1 MRSSSVLSLS
11 WTAPHSHRRTLAL
24 LPTRQQ
30 RNTIIMRAMSN
41 IIGGTE
47 TKVASGSRPLST
59 RAHAVLSALNIPVDN
74 TAPIPGV
81 FDGQWKGSGEEIVSR
96 CPATGEIL
104 ARVKSA
110 SVEETQ
116 AAIAKSKEA
125 YRIVRSMPAPKRG
138 EVVRQI
144 REALEAKVSELGNL
158 VSLEMG
164 KIKSEG
170 KGEVQ
175 EFIDVCDFATGLSR
189 TMTGRVLPSERPEHV
204 IYEIPNPLGVVG
216 ILSAFNF
223 PVGHSSSR
231 FQRLNRLTVCFRWP
245 STNLTVAL
253 ATGNSTI
260 WKPAPSTPLTAIAV
274 TRLIQPV
281 LEKNG
286 LPGATAALVCGGV
299 DVGRTIV
306 GNEDI
311 PLVSF
316 TGSEKVGKEVS
327 KAVSDRFGKTILEL
341 GGNNAVIVDKDAD
354 LPLALQSVLFA
365 AVGTAGQRCTSTRRL
380 ILHKSVAQEFLSK
393 LLPVYDAQAPSP
405 HLMVGDP
412 LQTSTLIGPL
422 HNDGAVKKYEETL
435 QAVTSRGGEILTK
448 RSGRINGMD
457 KEVEG
462 GNWVWPT
469 VVRPKK
475 DDPCWKEEVFA
486 PILYVT
492 EFETLEEAI
501 EINNSVP
508 QGLSSALFTSDLKSL
523 GKWLGP
529 EGSDCGI
536 VNVNVGTSGA
546 EIGAGFGGNKST
558 GWGRESG
565 GDAWKQYVRW
575 SAATVNYS
583 SKVSLA
589 QGVTFGIDA

>member
-1 MRSSSVLSLS
+1 MSSLVLAWSS
-11 WTAPHSHRRTLAL
+11 TVPVQRKAMVL
-24 LPTRQQ
+24 LPTFKQ
-30 RNTIIMRAMSN
+30 RAGWIRASSHTMTRSV
-41 IIGGTE
+41 E
-47 TKVASGSRPLST
+47 SSRALST
-59 RAHAVLSALNIPVDN
+59 RASRILSALDLPTDN
-74 TAPIPGV
+74 SAIPGV
-81 FDGQWKGSGEEIVSR
+81 FDGEWKGSGEEIVSK
-96 CPATGEIL
+96 CPATGEVL
-104 ARVKSA
+104 ARVRCGSIA
-110 SVEETQ
+110 ETQ
-116 AAIAKSKEA
+116 ATIAKSKEA
-125 YRIVRSMPAPKRG
+125 FRVVRSMPAPKRG

-144 REALEAKVSELGNL
+144 REALESKVGELGDL

-189 TMTGRVLPSERPEHV
+189 SMTGRVLPSERPEHV

-223 PVGHSSSR
+223 PVAVYG
-231 FQRLNRLTVCFRWP
+231 W
-245 STNLTVAL
+245 NLTVAL
-253 ATGNSTI
+253 VTGNSTI

-274 TRLIQPV
+274 LRLIQPV
-281 LEKNG
+281 LERNG
-286 LPGATAALVCGGV
+286 LPGATAALACGGV
-299 DVGRTIV
+299 DVGKTIV
-306 GNEDI
+306 GSEEI

-316 TGSEKVGKEVS
+316 TGSEKVGKEVG
-327 KAVSDRFGKTILEL
+327 KAVSDRFGKSILEL

-380 ILHKSVAQEFLSK
+380 LLHKSISKEFLSR
-393 LLPVYDAQAPSP
+393 LLPLYDAAAPNP
-405 HLMVGDP
+405 HLQVGDP
-412 LQTSTLIGPL
+412 LNPSTLIGPL
-422 HNDGAVKKYEETL
+422 HNNAAVEKYEQTL
-435 QAVTSRGGEILTK
+435 RDVTSRGGEVLTK
-448 RSGRINGMD
+448 RSGRIEQTQD
-457 KEVEG
+457 LAG
-462 GNWVWPT
+462 GNWVWPA
-469 VVRPKK
+469 VVRPPK
-475 DDPCWKEEVFA
+475 DDPCWKQEVFA
-486 PILYVT
+486 PILYVA

-501 EINNSVP
+501 EINNNVP
-508 QGLSSALFTSDLKSL
+508 QGLSSSLFTSDLKAM

-536 VNVNVGTSGA
+536 TNVNVGTSGA

-583 SKVSLA
+583 SKVALA
-589 QGVTFGIDA
+589 QGVSFDLN

>member
-1 MRSSSVLSLS
+1 MRISLWVNWFPLCMVDPSLIFVL
-11 WTAPHSHRRTLAL
+11 A
-24 LPTRQQ
+24 
-30 RNTIIMRAMSN
+30 
-41 IIGGTE
+41 
-47 TKVASGSRPLST
+47 
-59 RAHAVLSALNIPVDN
+59 
-74 TAPIPGV
+74 
-81 FDGQWKGSGEEIVSR
+81 
-96 CPATGEIL
+96 
-104 ARVKSA
+104 
-110 SVEETQ
+110 
-116 AAIAKSKEA
+116 
-125 YRIVRSMPAPKRG
+125 
-138 EVVRQI
+138 
-144 REALEAKVSELGNL
+144 
-158 VSLEMG
+158 
-164 KIKSEG
+164 
-170 KGEVQ
+170 
-175 EFIDVCDFATGLSR
+175 
-189 TMTGRVLPSERPEHV
+189 
-204 IYEIPNPLGVVG
+204 
-216 ILSAFNF
+216 
-223 PVGHSSSR
+223 
-231 FQRLNRLTVCFRWP
+231 
-245 STNLTVAL
+245 
-253 ATGNSTI
+253 
-260 WKPAPSTPLTAIAV
+260 
-274 TRLIQPV
+274 
-281 LEKNG
+281 
-286 LPGATAALVCGGV
+286 
-299 DVGRTIV
+299 
-306 GNEDI
+306 
-311 PLVSF
+311 VSF

-327 KAVSDRFGKTILEL
+327 KAVSDRFGKVSFSYKYYRFVIDSTSQTILEL

>member
-41 IIGGTE
+41 IIGGAE
-47 TKVASGSRPLST
+47 TKIASGSRPLST

-125 YRIVRSMPAPKRG
+125 YRLVRSMPAPKRG

-223 PVGHSSSR
+223 PVAVYG
-231 FQRLNRLTVCFRWP
+231 W
-245 STNLTVAL
+245 NLTVAL